1 MKNAKNILMPSAPI
15 SGGEGIFA
23 YEYDNLIEI
32 FFFELYKFYLK

>member
-1 MKNAKNILMPSAPI
+1 MKFAKNILMPSAPK

-32 FFFELYKFYLK
+32 FFLKRIN